1 MGKGMRPG
9 SIEYDPILADEILER
24 LADGDSLA
32 SICCVEEMPDERSV
46 RRWARNHGDF
56 GAKYA
61 VARRL
66 GYEKR
71 ADELLEIAD
80 DSSADWIDTDDGH
93 RVLNAAH
100 VNRARLMID
109 TRKWLLSKMLPK
121 VYGDH
126 LTIAGDLDQ
135 RSATL
140 SNGSS
145 GALCR
150 TRRSR
155 PSRHSRSPRNSAS
168 TQPEKTKINCL
179 RTALCLG
186 KGRDT
191 TPLSASLR
199 LRGGTVLA
207 IPARGFTRVAVP
219 GRFAILGAMP
229 DQGYR
234 ARAKRM

>member
-1 MGKGMRPG
+1 MRPG
-9 SIEYDPILADEILER
+9 SIEFDPVLADEILER

-32 SICCVEEMPDERSV
+32 SICCDEEMPDERSV

-93 RVLNAAH
+93 RVLNGAH

-126 LTIAGDLDQ
+126 LTVAGDSDQ
-135 RSATL
+135 PIHHIVHQIDWPSLSDEEIEAIEAFARAAERRKQIEQSA
-140 SNGSS
+140 
-145 GALCR
+145 
-150 TRRSR
+150 R
-155 PSRHSRSPRNSAS
+155 PS
-168 TQPEKTKINCL
+168 
-179 RTALCLG
+179 
-186 KGRDT
+186 
-191 TPLSASLR
+191 
-199 LRGGTVLA
+199 
-207 IPARGFTRVAVP
+207 
-219 GRFAILGAMP
+219 
-229 DQGYR
+229 
-234 ARAKRM
+234 

>member
-1 MGKGMRPG
+1 MRPG
-9 SIEYDPILADEILER
+9 SIEFDPVLANEILER

-32 SICCVEEMPDERSV
+32 SICCDEEMPDERSV

-93 RVLNAAH
+93 RVLNGAH

-126 LTIAGDLDQ
+126 LTVAGDPDQ
-135 RSATL
+135 
-140 SNGSS
+140 
-145 GALCR
+145 
-150 TRRSR
+150 
-155 PSRHSRSPRNSAS
+155 PIQHVVH
-168 TQPEKTKINCL
+168 QI
-179 RTALCLG
+179 
-186 KGRDT
+186 DW
-191 TPLSASLR
+191 ASLSDEEIE
-199 LRGGTVLA
+199 A
-207 IPARGFTRVAVP
+207 IEAFARAAERRKQIEEG
-219 GRFAILGAMP
+219 
-229 DQGYR
+229 
-234 ARAKRM
+234 ARAKRRNGPITDA